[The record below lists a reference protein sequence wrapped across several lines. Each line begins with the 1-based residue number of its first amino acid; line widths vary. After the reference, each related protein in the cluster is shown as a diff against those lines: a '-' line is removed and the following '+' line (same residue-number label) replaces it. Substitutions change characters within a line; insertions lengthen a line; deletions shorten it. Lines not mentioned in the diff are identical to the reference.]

1 MTEKPVTV
9 STMDRVGKAI
19 RLLQEH
25 DVRHLPVVDGERLVG
40 MVSDRDVQRH
50 QPPTDED
57 TPLGYTIELLERPV
71 HSVMNE
77 EPVVVDRTASI
88 ADAVDAL
95 LCYKIGAVC
104 VVDEGGRLVGIVS
117 YIDLLAALHP
127 RRRG

>member
-1 MTEKPVTV
+1 
-9 STMDRVGKAI
+9 
-19 RLLQEH
+19 
-25 DVRHLPVVDGERLVG
+25 
-40 MVSDRDVQRH
+40 
-50 QPPTDED
+50 
-57 TPLGYTIELLERPV
+57 
-71 HSVMNE
+71 MNE